1 MPVPNH
7 EHATALM
14 TEYTY
19 HGQENRL
26 ETYGLEPPGPYEI
39 LLKASLQVRHQPCYL
54 LPWVSGHCLMLRSVA
69 ACHALRVFVSIHN
82 VAHCRYD
89 AFASK
94 VSAPW
99 KGLQGL
105 SHKACDGMTAAEHK
119 GDAAH
124 RVMMSCRVRQRRSP
138 TRRRRSSPAPASWRL

>member
-39 LLKASLQVRHQPCYL
+39 LLKASLQVH
-54 LPWVSGHCLMLRSVA
+54 HT
-69 ACHALRVFVSIHN
+69 N
-82 VAHCRYD
+82 
-89 AFASK
+89 AF
-94 VSAPW
+94 P
-99 KGLQGL
+99 
-105 SHKACDGMTAAEHK
+105 
-119 GDAAH
+119 H
-124 RVMMSCRVRQRRSP
+124 RVSQDV
-138 TRRRRSSPAPASWRL
+138 A

>member
-39 LLKASLQVRHQPCYL
+39 LLKASLQVRCPPNCM
-54 LPWVSGHCLMLRSVA
+54 CRVA
-69 ACHALRVFVSIHN
+69 A
-82 VAHCRYD
+82 
-89 AFASK
+89 
-94 VSAPW
+94 
-99 KGLQGL
+99 
-105 SHKACDGMTAAEHK
+105 
-119 GDAAH
+119 
-124 RVMMSCRVRQRRSP
+124 
-138 TRRRRSSPAPASWRL
+138 

>member
-39 LLKASLQVRHQPCYL
+39 LLKASLQ
-54 LPWVSGHCLMLRSVA
+54 
-69 ACHALRVFVSIHN
+69 ACNR
-82 VAHCRYD
+82 CRPYVLG
-89 AFASK
+89 AS
-94 VSAPW
+94 
-99 KGLQGL
+99 
-105 SHKACDGMTAAEHK
+105 
-119 GDAAH
+119 
-124 RVMMSCRVRQRRSP
+124 
-138 TRRRRSSPAPASWRL
+138 